1 MMTSISLS
9 SYEIDLSNQAD
20 ALERAA
26 AHPLNPTLATLDLS
40 KYDRII
46 LTGMGSS
53 DSVSI
58 PFEYALLRQGMPV
71 WRIQTSG
78 LLDTPE
84 IMVGRTLL
92 WVTSQSGRSGE
103 AIALL
108 SQIPSRQEV
117 TVVAMT
123 NDTDSPLARSAD
135 HIVPLYSGAEA
146 SVSCKS
152 YLNSLACFHRLV
164 ALFSGASDEVAVS
177 DILKTAQ
184 SLRSSNASPPIE
196 IEALSNRALAAPVPR
211 LALIGTGVDSA
222 TALAGAL
229 ILKEASK
236 VCAEGYAGGAFR
248 HGPIELAGPGLTA
261 LMFGDG
267 TGSDVTMRQLAS
279 DLSRTGS
286 IVVTVTAKSY
296 EGAEHIAISARS
308 AFDRMAHG
316 MSVIQRLSVSLAKA
330 VGIVPGEFRFGQ
342 KITSQL

>member
-1 MMTSISLS
+1 MISMPLS
-9 SYEIDLSNQAD
+9 SYELDLSHQAD
-20 ALERAA
+20 ALEFAA
-26 AHPLNPTLATLDLS
+26 SKPLNPEFATLDLS
-40 KYDRII
+40 TFERII

-53 DSVSI
+53 DSVAI
-58 PFEYALLRQGMPV
+58 PFEYALLRQGLPV
-71 WRIQTSG
+71 WRIPTSR

-84 IMVGRTLL
+84 IIVGRTLL

-108 SQIPSRQEV
+108 SQIPSRHEV

-135 HIVPLYSGAEA
+135 HVIPLYSGAEA

-152 YLNSLACFHRLV
+152 YLNSLAWFHRLS
-164 ALFSGASDEVAVS
+164 ARFSGRSDEA
-177 DILKTAQ
+177 TAAEIMDTARR
-184 SLRSSNASPPIE
+184 LRPSNATPPIE
-196 IEALSNRALAAPVPR
+196 IEVLSSRALAAPVPR

-261 LMFGDG
+261 LMFSDG
-267 TGSDVTMRQLAS
+267 SGSDVTIKQLAF

-286 IVVTVTAKSY
+286 IVVTITAKSY

-308 AFDRMAHG
+308 DFDRMAHG

-330 VGIVPGEFRFGQ
+330 AGIVPGEFRFGQ